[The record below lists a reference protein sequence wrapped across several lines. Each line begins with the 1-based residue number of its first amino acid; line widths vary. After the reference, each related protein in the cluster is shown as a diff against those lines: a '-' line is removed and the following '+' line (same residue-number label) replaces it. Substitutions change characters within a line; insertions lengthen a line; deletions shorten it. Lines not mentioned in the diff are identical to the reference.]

1 MKLPTS
7 GHSASIARARASNA
21 ARSSGAYRI
30 AMFPFTVCA
39 PGSREAAHAR
49 VGFPAQDVKLSR
61 GRQRPA
67 RLVCP
72 SCARAIAER
81 GDRDARK
88 GVATPTYF
96 FDLIKGNELVEDDQG
111 EDFADIETRSE
122 AGAKRPRGNIAGG
135 ASVTGDMYAN
145 RP

>member
-1 MKLPTS
+1 MSANYVCEMYCVRPRTEARRKL
-7 GHSASIARARASNA
+7 
-21 ARSSGAYRI
+21 
-30 AMFPFTVCA
+30 AM
-39 PGSREAAHAR
+39 
-49 VGFPAQDVKLSR
+49 
-61 GRQRPA
+61 
-67 RLVCP
+67 
-72 SCARAIAER
+72 
-81 GDRDARK
+81 
-88 GVATPTYF
+88 PTYF